1 MVFDKVEGLFEP
13 FTSLSS
19 GHVQPVH
26 VRFRVVHLVHGQ
38 ELASLVSS
46 LASQLIITII
56 IIIIIYIFIF
66 LIIEH
71 ILLMLTIKI
80 LFTINSL

>member
-56 IIIIIYIFIF
+56 IIIIYIFIF

>member
-19 GHVQPVH
+19 GQVQPVH

-56 IIIIIYIFIF
+56 IIIIIYFYFFDNRTYFI
-66 LIIEH
+66 
-71 ILLMLTIKI
+71 
-80 LFTINSL
+80 NANY